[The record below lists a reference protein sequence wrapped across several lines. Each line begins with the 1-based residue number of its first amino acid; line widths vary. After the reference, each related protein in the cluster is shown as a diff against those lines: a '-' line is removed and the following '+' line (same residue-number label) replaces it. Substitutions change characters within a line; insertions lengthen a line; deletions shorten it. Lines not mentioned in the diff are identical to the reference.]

1 MIQAIAFTV
10 YPVTDM
16 AKARHFY
23 EEILGLKPAMSVGNF
38 WQEYNLGDN
47 TFGIVAVSEDTPE
60 YFKRKGASIAFEVE
74 NLDEALASLK
84 QKGLTIAHG
93 PTDYPTCRMFIV
105 SDPDDN
111 MVTLH
116 QLSK

>member
-1 MIQAIAFTV
+1 MIKSIAFTI
-10 YPVTDM
+10 YPVQDM

-23 EEILGLKPAMSVGNF
+23 EEILGLKPALSVGGF
-38 WQEYNLGDN
+38 WQEYDLGSN
-47 TFGIVAVSEDTPE
+47 TFGIVAVSDDMPE

-84 QKGLTIAHG
+84 EKGVNIVHG
-93 PTDYPTCRMFIV
+93 PADYPKCRMFIV